1 MKNNEKI
8 RTDIAWSNEDRILV
22 HGLDL
27 PLEIIGKFS
36 LGDFAFLELTGRK
49 PNEDESI
56 VFNALA
62 VTLVEHGL
70 TPSVLSTRLTYLG
83 APESLQGAVAA
94 GLLGLGNT
102 FAGTM
107 EGAARIL
114 QVHLNKAPDNI
125 DLDAVALSIVQD
137 HRASKS
143 IIPGIGHNL
152 HKKGDPRTPVLFD
165 LAAQHNL
172 SGRYVDLM
180 KRIEMAAEREFGKRL
195 PINATGAIG
204 AIGSELGLPWNI
216 MRGIAVMARSIG
228 LVAHLLEEA
237 KNPMAK
243 PIWDQI
249 EEQATKH
256 MREY

>member
-1 MKNNEKI
+1 MKNNETI

-22 HGLDL
+22 HALDL
-27 PLEIIGKFS
+27 PTEIIGKFS

-125 DLDAVALSIVQD
+125 DLDAVALSIVREHQ
-137 HRASKS
+137 ASKR

-152 HKKGDPRTPVLFD
+152 HKNGDPRTPVLFD

-180 KRIEMAAEREFGKRL
+180 KRIEL
-195 PINATGAIG
+195 SLIHI
-204 AIGSELGLPWNI
+204 
-216 MRGIAVMARSIG
+216 
-228 LVAHLLEEA
+228 
-237 KNPMAK
+237 
-243 PIWDQI
+243 
-249 EEQATKH
+249 
-256 MREY
+256 

>member
-1 MKNNEKI
+1 MENQAMKKKDTI
-8 RTDIAWSNEDRILV
+8 RTDIAWSNEDRIMV

-27 PLEIIGKFS
+27 PSEIIGKFS

-107 EGAARIL
+107 EGAAKVL
-114 QVHLNKAPDNI
+114 QVNLNKASDDI
-125 DLDAVALSIVQD
+125 DLDAVARSIVKE
-137 HRASKS
+137 HRANKR

-152 HKKGDPRTPVLFD
+152 HKKGDPRTP
-165 LAAQHNL
+165 
-172 SGRYVDLM
+172 
-180 KRIEMAAEREFGKRL
+180 AAEKDFGKRL

-216 MRGIAVMARSIG
+216 MRGIAVIARSIG

-243 PIWDQI
+243 PVWDQT

-256 MREY
+256 MRGK

>member
-1 MKNNEKI
+1 MGDTDSI
-8 RTDIAWSNEDRILV
+8 RTDIAWSNEERISV

-27 PLEIIGKFS
+27 PTQIIGKFS

-56 VFNALA
+56 IFNALA

-70 TPSVLSTRLTYLG
+70 TPSVLATRLTYLG

-94 GLLGLGNT
+94 GLLGLGNS

-114 QVHLNKAPDNI
+114 QDSLSNAPDNI
-125 DLDAVALSIVQD
+125 DLDELAQSIVTE
-137 HRASKS
+137 HRASKR

-152 HKKGDPRTPVLFD
+152 HKKGDPRTPALFA
-165 LAAQHNL
+165 LAEQHHF

-180 KRIEMAAEREFGKRL
+180 KRIEAAAETEFGKRL
-195 PINATGAIG
+195 PINATGAIA

-216 MRGIAVMARSIG
+216 MRGIAVIARSIG

-256 MREY
+256 MRES

>member
-1 MKNNEKI
+1 MKNNETI

-27 PLEIIGKFS
+27 PTEIIGKFS

-125 DLDAVALSIVQD
+125 DLDAVALSIVRE
-137 HRASKS
+137 HRASKK

-180 KRIEMAAEREFGKRL
+180 KRIEMAAEREFGKRP
-195 PINATGAIG
+195 PITATGALA

-243 PIWDQI
+243 LIWDQI